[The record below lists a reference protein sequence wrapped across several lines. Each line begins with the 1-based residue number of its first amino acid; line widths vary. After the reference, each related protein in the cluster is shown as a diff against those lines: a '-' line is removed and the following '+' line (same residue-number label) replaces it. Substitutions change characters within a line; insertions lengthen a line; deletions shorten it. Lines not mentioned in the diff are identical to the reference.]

1 MDNIDVI
8 NSNSFKIEN
17 YASAGIE
24 FLPKWNKLEA
34 ILDIYC
40 AARWRPP
47 AGAEI
52 WSPWKQCPD
61 HRLLCWQTVVSWLL
75 NILLLP
81 SNRHLS
87 LAPTLAT
94 LESYFTGFLVLFV
107 ASMIT
112 RFEPDVQMEKT
123 VWKLVCYLFYV
134 GGGNAWMEVNV
145 HWKKEIFESFLTSL
159 PTSGKVAFLM
169 SHSNSPNFI
178 FYLPFTFKMS
188 SKFEPWLRATVWIQI
203 SEDGNGFVSSMS
215 RPGSSSGP
223 TLYSLHRSD
232 RSFYPDLLA
241 N

>member
-1 MDNIDVI
+1 MQVLEL
-8 NSNSFKIEN
+8 SFCQNETNWRQFWIFTALLGDGLLQGQRFGLLGN
-17 YASAGIE
+17 NVQTTDSCAG
-24 FLPKWNKLEA
+24 
-34 ILDIYC
+34 
-40 AARWRPP
+40 RR
-47 AGAEI
+47 
-52 WSPWKQCPD
+52 WSPG
-61 HRLLCWQTVVSWLL
+61 CWISFSFPAIGT
-75 NILLLP
+75 
-81 SNRHLS
+81 
-87 LAPTLAT
+87 LAPSLAT

-112 RFEPDVQMEKT
+112 RFEPNVEIERR

-134 GGGNAWMEVNV
+134 GGGGGNVWMEVNV

-169 SHSNSPNFI
+169 SHSNSLNFI

-203 SEDGNGFVSSMS
+203 SGDGNGFVSSMS